1 MKKIYLIITLLIGL
15 HSYSQN
21 CNNLS
26 NGFSSYE
33 QATKL
38 ILNTTFAFT
47 YNADVSDSSWITSAK
62 YYSCDNKTGFF
73 FLKISNKTYIHQNVP
88 EALWQNFIKAKSKGS
103 FYSENIREK
112 YQLNLK

>member
-1 MKKIYLIITLLIGL
+1 MKKIYLIFSLLIGL

-21 CNNLS
+21 CNQLS
-26 NGFSSYE
+26 KQFNSFG

-47 YNADVSDSSWITSAK
+47 DNADVSDSSWITSAK
-62 YYSCDNKTGFF
+62 YYSCDNKTGFLV
-73 FLKISNKTYIHQNVP
+73 LKTSKKTYIHQNVP
-88 EALWQNFIKAKSKGS
+88 KTVWQNFIKAESKGS
-103 FYSENIREK
+103 FYSKNIKER